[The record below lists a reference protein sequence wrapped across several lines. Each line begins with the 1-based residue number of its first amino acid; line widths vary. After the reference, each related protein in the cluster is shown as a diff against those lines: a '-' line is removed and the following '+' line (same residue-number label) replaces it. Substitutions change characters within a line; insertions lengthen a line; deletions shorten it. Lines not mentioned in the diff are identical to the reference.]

1 MKKKKEK
8 INNELVQENI
18 ENNNFI
24 NKEENIIKPLK
35 LSVNV
40 NEVENILEVISDKQ
54 PENNNNE
61 IPARNL

>member
-8 INNELVQENI
+8 INNELENI

-24 NKEENIIKPLK
+24 NKEEDIIKPLK

>member
-61 IPARNL
+61 IPALNL

>member
-8 INNELVQENI
+8 INNELENI